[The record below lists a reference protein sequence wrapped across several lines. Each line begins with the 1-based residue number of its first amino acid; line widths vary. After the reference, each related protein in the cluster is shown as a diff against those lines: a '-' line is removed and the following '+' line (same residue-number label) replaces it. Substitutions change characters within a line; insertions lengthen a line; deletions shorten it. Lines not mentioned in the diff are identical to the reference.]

1 MPLTRGVSSK
11 LRSEV
16 QMAEISLRRQHV
28 RRFAWVASAMQVGLP
43 AVTLVAMLAVIFW
56 IRPAAMSYF
65 GFTLLFKLA
74 TPLVFAALSQMLI
87 IMLGDIDLSNG
98 AFVGLITCVTALY
111 LDNTPTLAL
120 LLYVAAVAIYAG
132 VGLLIQLR
140 QLPSIIVTLGM
151 SFIWL
156 GTAII
161 LLPSPGGSAPAWL
174 AGFMSWRSP
183 FIPLPIL
190 LAVLAAIAGHL
201 VITRSSYGAVLRGA
215 GANPRAIE
223 RAGWSTTG
231 IRVLVYAAAGALACL
246 AGLALTGLTTS
257 GDPNVAPA
265 YTLLGVGAV
274 ILGGG
279 SFTGGIVSPVGTVIG
294 ALTLSLAGSLL
305 SFLQVPP
312 TWQIGAQGVI
322 LFLVLA
328 GRVLLTE
335 KAR

>member
-1 MPLTRGVSSK
+1 MTEIAATRPSRPAAGTRPL
-11 LRSEV
+11 LN
-16 QMAEISLRRQHV
+16 AL
-28 RRFAWVASAMQVGLP
+28 QVVLP
-43 AVTLVAMLAVIFW
+43 AIALLAMITIIFS

-65 GFTLLFKLA
+65 GFNLLFKLSV
-74 TPLVFAALSQMLI
+74 PLVLAALAQMMV

-111 LDNTPTLAL
+111 LQDWPALTVLAYL
-120 LLYVAAVAIYAG
+120 SGVAAYAG
-132 VGLLIQLR
+132 FGLLIHLR

-156 GTAII
+156 GIAVI
-161 LLPSPGGSAPAWL
+161 LLPAPGGVAPAWL
-174 AGFMSWRSP
+174 TDFMSWQP
-183 FIPLPIL
+183 PVMPLPIW
-190 LAVLAAIAGHL
+190 LALIAAVIGHL
-201 VITRSSYGAVLRGA
+201 VVTRSSYGAVLRGA
-215 GANPRAIE
+215 GGNPRAVE
-223 RAGWSTTG
+223 RAGWSITG
-231 IRVLVYAAAGALACL
+231 IRVAVYAAAGLLACL
-246 AGLALTGLTTS
+246 AGLTLTGLTTS
-257 GDPNVAPA
+257 GDANVAPA

-279 SFTGGIVSPVGTVIG
+279 AFTGGIVSPVGTVIG

-328 GRVLLTE
+328 GRVLLAE
-335 KAR
+335 RAR

>member
-1 MPLTRGVSSK
+1 MADAT
-11 LRSEV
+11 LRV
-16 QMAEISLRRQHV
+16 ARV
-28 RRFAWVASAMQVGLP
+28 RRTGWLASAMQVGLP
-43 AVTLVAMLAVIFW
+43 AVTLFAMLAIIFW

-74 TPLVFAALSQMLI
+74 VPLVFAALAQMLV

-111 LDNTPTLAL
+111 LDNAPALAIV
-120 LLYVAAVAIYAG
+120 LYLAAIAIYAG
-132 VGLLIQLR
+132 IGLLIHLR

-174 AGFMSWRSP
+174 AGFMSWQPP

-190 LAVLAAIAGHL
+190 LALLAAVAGHL
-201 VITRSSYGAVLRGA
+201 VITRSSYGAVLRGT
-215 GANPRAIE
+215 GANPRAVE
-223 RAGWSTTG
+223 RAGWSTTS
-231 IRVLVYAAAGALACL
+231 IRVLVYAAAGMLGCL
-246 AGLALTGLTTS
+246 AGLTLTGLTTS

-305 SFLQVPP
+305 SFLQIPP
-312 TWQIGAQGVI
+312 TWQIGAQGLI

-328 GRVLLTE
+328 GRVLLSE
-335 KAR
+335 KTT

>member
-1 MPLTRGVSSK
+1 
-11 LRSEV
+11 
-16 QMAEISLRRQHV
+16 MADAAMLPVRPV
-28 RRFAWVASAMQVGLP
+28 RRAAWFGPAIQVGLP
-43 AVTLVAMLAVIFW
+43 AVTLVAMLAIIFW

-65 GFTLLFKLA
+65 GFTLLFKLSV
-74 TPLVFAALSQMLI
+74 PLVFAALAQMLV

-98 AFVGLITCVTALY
+98 AFVGLITCITALY
-111 LDNTPTLAL
+111 LDSAPFVAIM
-120 LLYVAAVAIYAG
+120 LYLILIAIYAG
-132 VGLLIQLR
+132 VGLLIHLR

-156 GTAII
+156 GTAIL

-174 AGFMSWRSP
+174 AGFMSWQPR
-183 FIPLPIL
+183 FLPLPIM
-190 LAVLAAIAGHL
+190 LAVLAGIAGHL
-201 VITRSSYGAVLRGA
+201 AITRSSYGAVLRGA
-215 GANPRAIE
+215 GANSRAIE
-223 RAGWSTTG
+223 RAGWSTTW
-231 IRVLVYAAAGALACL
+231 IRGMVYAAAGVLACI
-246 AGLALTGLTTS
+246 AGITLTGLTTS
-257 GDPNVAPA
+257 GDPNIAPA

-312 TWQIGAQGVI
+312 TWQIGAQGLI

-328 GRVLLTE
+328 GRVLVSE
-335 KAR
+335 KTS

>member
-1 MPLTRGVSSK
+1 MADAMLSARPAR
-11 LRSEV
+11 RS
-16 QMAEISLRRQHV
+16 A
-28 RRFAWVASAMQVGLP
+28 RFATAMQVGLP
-43 AVTLVAMLAVIFW
+43 AVTLVAMLAIIFW

-74 TPLVFAALSQMLI
+74 VPLVFAAMAQMLV

-111 LDNTPTLAL
+111 LDSAPLLAVLLYLAL
-120 LLYVAAVAIYAG
+120 IAIYAG
-132 VGLLIQLR
+132 VGLLIRLR

-156 GTAII
+156 GTAIL
-161 LLPSPGGSAPAWL
+161 LLPSPGGSVPAWL
-174 AGFMSWRSP
+174 AGFMSWQP
-183 FIPLPIL
+183 PLLPLPIL
-190 LAVLAAIAGHL
+190 LAILAALGGHL

-223 RAGWSTTG
+223 RAGWSTIG
-231 IRVLVYAAAGALACL
+231 IRALVYAAAGGLACL
-246 AGLALTGLTTS
+246 SGVTLAGLTTS
-257 GDPNVAPA
+257 GDPNIAPA

-312 TWQIGAQGVI
+312 TWQIGAQGLI

-328 GRVLLTE
+328 GRILLSE
-335 KAR
+335 KTS

>member
-1 MPLTRGVSSK
+1 MSDAAARVPARFSSQARPA
-11 LRSEV
+11 LLN
-16 QMAEISLRRQHV
+16 AL
-28 RRFAWVASAMQVGLP
+28 QVGLP
-43 AVTLVAMLAVIFW
+43 AIALLVMLAIIFS

-65 GFTLLFKLA
+65 GVHLLFKLSV
-74 TPLVFAALSQMLI
+74 PLVFAALAQMMV

-111 LDNTPTLAL
+111 LSDAPAFAVLCYL
-120 LLYVAAVAIYAG
+120 VLIAAYAG
-132 VGLLIQLR
+132 FGLLIHSR

-156 GTAII
+156 GMAVI
-161 LLPSPGGSAPAWL
+161 LLPAPGGSAPAWL
-174 AGFMSWRSP
+174 AGFMSWQP
-183 FIPLPIL
+183 PLVPLSIWLAL
-190 LAVLAAIAGHL
+190 LAALAGHL
-201 VITRSSYGAVLRGA
+201 VISRSSYGAVLRGA
-215 GANPRAIE
+215 GGNPRAVE
-223 RAGWSTTG
+223 RAGWSVIG
-231 IRVLVYAAAGALACL
+231 IRVAVYAAAGLLACL
-246 AGLALTGLTTS
+246 AGLTLTGLTTS
-257 GDPNVAPA
+257 GDANVAPA

-279 SFTGGIVSPVGTVIG
+279 AFTGGVVSPVGTVIG

-328 GRVLLTE
+328 GRVLLSERT
-335 KAR
+335 R

>member
-1 MPLTRGVSSK
+1 MSEAAATGTGPAARRPSRARPVW
-11 LRSEV
+11 LRD
-16 QMAEISLRRQHV
+16 AI
-28 RRFAWVASAMQVGLP
+28 AVGLP
-43 AVTLVAMLAVIFW
+43 ALALAIMLGVILH

-74 TPLVFAALSQMLI
+74 TPLVFAALAQMLV

-98 AFVGLITCVTALY
+98 SFVGLVTCLTALF
-111 LDNTPTLAL
+111 LADAPAEAVVFYAL
-120 LLYVAAVAIYAG
+120 AIAAYAG
-132 VGLLIQLR
+132 FGLLIHLQR
-140 QLPSIIVTLGM
+140 LPSIIVTLGM

-156 GTAII
+156 GIAVI
-161 LLPSPGGSAPAWL
+161 LLPAPGGAAPDWL
-174 AGFMSWRSP
+174 AGFMNWRP
-183 FIPLPIL
+183 PLLPLPIWIAL
-190 LAVLAAIAGHL
+190 LAAGAGHL
-201 VITRSSYGAVLRGA
+201 AITRSSYGAVLRGA

-223 RAGWSTTG
+223 RAGWSLVG
-231 IRVLVYAAAGALACL
+231 IRLAVYAAAGLLALL
-246 AGLALTGLTTS
+246 SGLTLTGLTTS
-257 GDPNVAPA
+257 GDANIAPA

-279 SFTGGIVSPVGTVIG
+279 AFTGGVVSPVGTVVG

-328 GRVLLTE
+328 GRVLVAE
-335 KAR
+335 KTS

>member
-1 MPLTRGVSSK
+1 
-11 LRSEV
+11 
-16 QMAEISLRRQHV
+16 
-28 RRFAWVASAMQVGLP
+28 
-43 AVTLVAMLAVIFW
+43 MLAVIFW
-56 IRPAAMSYF
+56 IRPTAMSYF

-74 TPLVFAALSQMLI
+74 TPLVLAALAQMLI

-98 AFVGLITCVTALY
+98 AFVGLITCITALHLGTNPLLAIALY
-111 LDNTPTLAL
+111 L
-120 LLYVAAVAIYAG
+120 VAIVVYAG
-132 VGLLIQLR
+132 VGLLIQAR

-161 LLPSPGGSAPAWL
+161 ILPSPGGAAPGWL
-174 AGFMSWRSP
+174 AGFMNWRPP
-183 FIPLPIL
+183 FVPLPIL
-190 LAVLAAIAGHL
+190 LAIFAAILGHF
-201 VITRSSYGAVLRGA
+201 VITRSSYGAILRGA
-215 GANPRAIE
+215 GSNPRAIE
-223 RAGWSTTG
+223 RAGWSTTR
-231 IRVLVYAAAGALACL
+231 IRVMVYAAAGLLACL
-246 AGLALTGLTTS
+246 SGITLTGLTTA

-279 SFTGGIVSPVGTVIG
+279 SFNGGIVSPVGTVIG

-312 TWQIGAQGVI
+312 TWQIGAQGGI

-328 GRVLLTE
+328 GRVLLSE
-335 KAR
+335 KKS